1 MKHYY
6 GEDWQDILA
15 EEAIDPEEEELA
27 YEEAAALLTD
37 QQFTAAAPPGAAPPM
52 SEAAAAPSGVA
63 QRPFG
68 AGSGLQT
75 FDLNEGAGQEDRR
88 SSNFTSSNQSC
99 PGTPRGLI
107 DLLDKQYDP
116 AKELYA
122 RYEKRVRRVVD
133 ALAMLEVHTDELR
146 VCTLL

>member
-1 MKHYY
+1 M
-6 GEDWQDILA
+6 G
-15 EEAIDPEEEELA
+15 PEEEE
-27 YEEAAALLTD
+27 ESFDPLTD
-37 QQFTAAAPPGAAPPM
+37 PQFLAAAPSGVAPPM
-52 SEAAAAPSGVA
+52 SEAVAAPSGVA

-88 SSNFTSSNQSC
+88 SSDLTSSNQSG

-133 ALAMLEVHTDELR
+133 ALAMLDVHTGELR
-146 VCTLL
+146 VCALLRQQKLKDCYTRKGMSSSCHG